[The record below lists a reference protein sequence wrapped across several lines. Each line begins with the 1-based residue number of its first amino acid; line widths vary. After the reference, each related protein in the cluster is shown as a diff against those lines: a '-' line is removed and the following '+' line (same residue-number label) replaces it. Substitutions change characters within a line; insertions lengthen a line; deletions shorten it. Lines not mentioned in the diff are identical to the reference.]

1 MLFRHITAH
10 LNIKRLSIITCSR
23 RLIFPQTKFP
33 SYNEIIKTLL
43 LRFTLILDF
52 FFANLS
58 IVFFITC
65 CVLPN
70 DFLNLTFSWNNL
82 GWPKLKYHQKDNSI
96 SSGSPGSIAAEIAKA
111 RQHIKNSLEC
121 VSTCNKFT
129 LKASLISFISFLFTS
144 HGFFSSYTFIS

>member
-1 MLFRHITAH
+1 MMMQIITICFFHHITTH
-10 LNIKRLSIITCSR
+10 LNFKRLSIITCSR

-70 DFLNLTFSWNNL
+70 DFLNLTFSWKNL

-121 VSTCNKFT
+121 VSTCIT
-129 LKASLISFISFLFTS
+129 TYKALNQ
-144 HGFFSSYTFIS
+144 

>member
-1 MLFRHITAH
+1 MMRIIRICFFHHIKTH
-10 LNIKRLSIITCSR
+10 LDFKRLSIITCSR

-43 LRFTLILDF
+43 LRFTLILLHF

-70 DFLNLTFSWNNL
+70 DFLNLTFSWKNL

-121 VSTCNKFT
+121 VSTCITTYKA
-129 LKASLISFISFLFTS
+129 LKQ
-144 HGFFSSYTFIS
+144 